1 MNRKPDMNR
10 LSSHMLLRWLAPM
23 TLLLSGCAAMPGPS
37 PDDPEFAPVFPEQ
50 PTPAAAQ
57 PGALYNPGTASFLFE
72 DRRASRVGDLITVRL
87 VENTQA
93 QKKAD
98 TKIKKDDK
106 TEIDPPLI
114 FGRANPTIDGGK
126 FGFETDIETTRDFK
140 AESDSKQSN
149 ALTGTVTVM
158 VTQVLPNGNLLV
170 RGDKWVNINTGQEFV
185 RISGI
190 VRPQDVGPDNSVL
203 STRVANARIAYSG
216 TGQMAEANSR
226 GWLSRFFS
234 TEWWPF

>member
-1 MNRKPDMNR
+1 MNTQYSKF
-10 LSSHMLLRWLAPM
+10 LLPV
-23 TLLLSGCAAMPGPS
+23 LLPALVGCVVMPGPA
-37 PDDPEFAPVFPEQ
+37 PDDPEFAPVMPAIPE
-50 PTPAAAQ
+50 PAAAQ
-57 PGALYNPGTASFLFE
+57 PGALYNPGTANFLFE
-72 DRRASRVGDLITVRL
+72 DRKASRVGDLITVRL

-98 TKIKKDDK
+98 TKIKKDDS
-106 TEIDPPLI
+106 TEISPNLI
-114 FGRANPTIDGGK
+114 FGRANPMVDGDK

-158 VTQVLPNGNLLV
+158 VTQVLPNGNLVV

-190 VRPQDVGPDNSVL
+190 VRPQDVSPDNQVL

>member
-1 MNRKPDMNR
+1 MNNR
-10 LSSHMLLRWLAPM
+10 LPFAA
-23 TLLLSGCAAMPGPS
+23 TLWVGSLSMLSGCVMMPGPQ
-37 PDDPEFAPVFPEQ
+37 PDDPTFAPVLPDMA
-50 PTPAAAQ
+50 PPAAAQ
-57 PGALYNPGTASFLFE
+57 PGSLYNPVGASFLFE
-72 DRRASRVGDLITVRL
+72 DRKAARVGDLITVQL

-98 TKIKKDDK
+98 TKIKKDDQ
-106 TEIDPPLI
+106 TDINPPLL
-114 FGRANPTIDGGK
+114 FGRSNPLIDGGK

-140 AESDSKQSN
+140 AESNSKQSN
-149 ALTGTVTVM
+149 TLTGTVTVM
-158 VTQVLPNGNLLV
+158 VVQVLPNGNLMV
-170 RGDKWVNINTGQEFV
+170 RGDKWVNINTGEEFV

-190 VRPQDVGPDNSVL
+190 VRPQDVRPDNTVP
-203 STRVANARIAYSG
+203 STRVANARIAYGG

>member
-1 MNRKPDMNR
+1 MNAR
-10 LSSHMLLRWLAPM
+10 LYSPLLPMLLS
-23 TLLLSGCAAMPGPS
+23 LLSGCAALPGPH
-37 PDDPEFAPVFPEQ
+37 PDDPEFAPILPAMPE
-50 PTPAAAQ
+50 PSAAQ
-57 PGALYNPGTASFLFE
+57 PGALYNPGTANFLFE
-72 DRRASRVGDLITVRL
+72 DRRASRVGDLITIRL

-98 TKIKKDDK
+98 TKIKKNDS

-114 FGRANPTIDGGK
+114 FGRSNPQIDGGK
-126 FGFETDIETTRDFK
+126 FGLETDIGASRDFK

-158 VTQVLPNGNLLV
+158 VSQVLPNGNLVV
-170 RGDKWVNINTGQEFV
+170 RGDKWVNINQGQEFV
-185 RISGI
+185 RITGI
-190 VRPQDVGPDNSVL
+190 VRPQDVAPDNSVQ

-226 GWLSRFFS
+226 GWLARFFS

>member
-1 MNRKPDMNR
+1 MRWVAEMKAIVLLTAFA
-10 LSSHMLLRWLAPM
+10 LSACT
-23 TLLLSGCAAMPGPS
+23 TLQMPS
-37 PDDPEFAPVFPEQ
+37 PDDPAFAPVMPLDPE
-50 PTPAAAQ
+50 PAAAQ
-57 PGALYNPGTASFLFE
+57 PGALYNPGTANFLFE
-72 DRRASRVGDLITVRL
+72 DRKASRVGDLITVRL

-114 FGRANPTIDGGK
+114 FGRANPMIDGDK

-158 VTQVLPNGNLLV
+158 VMQVLPNGNLVV

-190 VRPQDVGPDNSVL
+190 VRPQDVGPDNMVL